1 MSRVDSIPPFHV
13 FEAAVRQNQVL
24 PWCVIELRPVRNSL
38 NIKKSVNDFGF
49 LIASTNHKQNIHHE
63 ANLVPQES
71 TAPNHALEHVERGI
85 SRVSLDELSSVD
97 VDAAHVISLLV
108 VGLEDRLILFAKV
121 AEVVQ
126 T

>member
-1 MSRVDSIPPFHV
+1 M
-13 FEAAVRQNQVL
+13 
-24 PWCVIELRPVRNSL
+24 
-38 NIKKSVNDFGF
+38 
-49 LIASTNHKQNIHHE
+49 
-63 ANLVPQES
+63 PQES